1 MLTENNISRDVNM
14 LSVKVEAFISTMR
27 WIVTNE
33 DAFVESE
40 VQFMLVARPEMR
52 PTSTTKNL

>member
-1 MLTENNISRDVNM
+1 M